1 MKPVYANAA
10 ALLLALLVVPQL
22 VGCKK
27 GQLEPEFASSAEQP
41 SYAKTH
47 PDELKAT
54 VAALDGQLTLLDTT
68 TAEFKDYPGQ
78 LKDPDWK
85 EVLVV
90 VERADVEGRSP
101 HFASELED
109 NAKVASFYEQE
120 KPELHKR
127 VGGAA
132 QYQAKE
138 KGCDAD
144 VYGSA
149 NYAMDKGIEKSLE
162 DRTHDHS
169 EAHAHIKMNQ
179 TKLGKANIETLET
192 QADHIALASYV
203 AHIGL
208 VRKKQDLDRLLADA
222 SGVES
227 TLNDRIEELKAMPVD
242 PKAPAAEK
250 KAREDELAALEAART
265 TLSQELE
272 PAKKQAETAEQRIA
286 DAKKKYAEA
295 LQQLK
300 DTLEKNSE
308 SSAVAS
314 K

>member
-1 MKPVYANAA
+1 MKPVKANAT
-10 ALLLALLVVPQL
+10 ALLLALLVVPH
-22 VGCKK
+22 VIGCKK
-27 GQLEPEFASSAEQP
+27 GQLEPEFAASAEQP

-47 PDELKAT
+47 PDELKST
-54 VAALDGQLTLLDTT
+54 VTELEGQLSLVDTT
-68 TAEFKDYPGQ
+68 TAEFKEYPGQ

-85 EVLVV
+85 EVIVV
-90 VERADVEGRSP
+90 VDRADVEGRSP
-101 HFASELED
+101 HFAAELED
-109 NAKVASFYEQE
+109 NGTVASFYEQE

-162 DRTHDHS
+162 DRTHNRS
-169 EAHAHIKMNQ
+169 EAHAHIQMNQ
-179 TKLGKANIETLET
+179 TKLGKANIEALET

-203 AHIGL
+203 AHVGL
-208 VRKKQDLDRLLADA
+208 VRKKQELDQLLADA

-227 TLNDRIEELKAMPVD
+227 TLNDRIQELKAMPVD
-242 PKAPAAEK
+242 AKAPAAEK
-250 KAREDELAALEAART
+250 KAREDELTALEAART

-286 DAKKKYAEA
+286 DAKKKYSDA

-300 DTLEKNSE
+300 DTLEQNST
-308 SSAVAS
+308 AAS

>member
-1 MKPVYANAA
+1 MKPVKASTT
-10 ALLLALLVVPQL
+10 ALLLALLVAPPM

-47 PDELKAT
+47 PDELKST
-54 VAALDGQLTLLDTT
+54 VTELEGQLTLIDTT

-85 EVLVV
+85 EVAAVV
-90 VERADVEGRSP
+90 DRADVEGRSP
-101 HFASELED
+101 HFAAELED
-109 NAKVASFYEQE
+109 NGTVASFYEQE

-144 VYGSA
+144 VYGA
-149 NYAMDKGIEKSLE
+149 TTYALDKGIEKSIE
-162 DRTHDHS
+162 DRTHKSS
-169 EAHAHIKMNQ
+169 EAHAHIQMHQ
-179 TKLGKANIETLET
+179 SKLGKANIEALES

-203 AHIGL
+203 AHVGL
-208 VRKKQDLDRLLADA
+208 VRKKQELDQLLADA

-242 PKAPAAEK
+242 EKAPAAEK

-272 PAKKQAETAEQRIA
+272 PAKKQAETAEQRITEA
-286 DAKKKYAEA
+286 QKKYAEA
-295 LQQLK
+295 LKQLK
-300 DTLEKNSE
+300 DTLEQN
-308 SSAVAS
+308 SSAAS

>member
-1 MKPVYANAA
+1 MKPVKSH
-10 ALLLALLVVPQL
+10 ALLLALLVAPHL

-27 GQLEPEFASSAEQP
+27 GQLEPEFAPSAEQP

-47 PDELKAT
+47 PDELKTT
-54 VAALDGQLTLLDTT
+54 VAELDSQLSLVDTT
-68 TAEFKDYPGQ
+68 TSEFKEYPGQ

-85 EVLVV
+85 EVIAVV
-90 VERADVEGRSP
+90 DRADVEGRSP
-101 HFASELED
+101 HYAKGLED
-109 NAKVASFYEQE
+109 NGTVASFYEQE

-149 NYAMDKGIEKSLE
+149 NYALDKGIEKSLE
-162 DRTHDHS
+162 DRTHKHS
-169 EAHAHIKMNQ
+169 EAHAYIAMNES
-179 TKLGKANIETLET
+179 KLGKANVETLET
-192 QADHIALASYV
+192 QADHISWASYV
-203 AHIGL
+203 AHVGL
-208 VRKKQDLDRLLADA
+208 VRKKQQLDQLLADA

-242 PKAPAAEK
+242 AKTPASEK
-250 KAREDELAALEAART
+250 KAREEELKALEAAKT

-272 PAKKQAETAEQRIA
+272 PAKKQQETAEQRIT
-286 DAKKKYAEA
+286 DARKKYADS
-295 LQQLK
+295 LKQLK
-300 DTLEKNSE
+300 DTLEQNSKTAPP
-308 SSAVAS
+308 SP
-314 K
+314 

>member
-1 MKPVYANAA
+1 MKPVIANTA
-10 ALLLALLVVPQL
+10 ALLVALLVVPQV

-47 PDELKAT
+47 PDELKST
-54 VAALDGQLTLLDTT
+54 VAEFEGQLTLVDTM
-68 TAEFKDYPGQ
+68 TAEFKEYPGQ

-85 EVLVV
+85 EVIVV
-90 VERADVEGRSP
+90 VDRADVEGRSP
-101 HFASELED
+101 HFAAELED
-109 NAKVASFYEQE
+109 NGTVASFYEQE

-149 NYAMDKGIEKSLE
+149 NYALDKGIEKSLE
-162 DRTHDHS
+162 DRTHKHS
-169 EAHAHIKMNQ
+169 EAHAHIQMHQ
-179 TKLGKANIETLET
+179 SKLGKANIEALET

-203 AHIGL
+203 AHVGL
-208 VRKKQDLDRLLADA
+208 VRSKQDLDRLLADA

-227 TLNDRIEELKAMPVD
+227 TLNDRIEELKALPVD
-242 PKAPAAEK
+242 EKAPATEK

-265 TLSQELE
+265 TLGQELE
-272 PAKKQAETAEQRIA
+272 PARKQAETMEQRMTEA
-286 DAKKKYAEA
+286 KQKYSDALKQLKEA
-295 LQQLK
+295 LEQ
-300 DTLEKNSE
+300 NS
-308 SSAVAS
+308 AAQT

>member
-1 MKPVYANAA
+1 MKPVNAKVT
-10 ALLLALLVVPQL
+10 ALLLALFVMPQV

-47 PDELKAT
+47 PAELKAT
-54 VAALDGQLTLLDTT
+54 VTELEGQLTLVDTT
-68 TAEFKDYPGQ
+68 TAEFKEYPGQ

-85 EVLVV
+85 EVIVV
-90 VERADVEGRSP
+90 VDRADVEGRSP
-101 HFASELED
+101 HFAEGLED
-109 NAKVASFYEQE
+109 NGTVAAFYEQE

-149 NYAMDKGIEKSLE
+149 NYALDKGIEKSLE
-162 DRTHDHS
+162 DRTHKHS
-169 EAHAHIKMNQ
+169 EAHAHIAMNES
-179 TKLGKANIETLET
+179 KLGKANVEALET
-192 QADHIALASYV
+192 QADHIAWASYV
-203 AHIGL
+203 AHVGL
-208 VRKKQDLDRLLADA
+208 VRKKQKLDQLLADA

-227 TLNDRIEELKAMPVD
+227 TLNDRIEELKAAPAD

-250 KAREDELAALEAART
+250 KAREDEIAALEEAKT
-265 TLSQELE
+265 TLTQELE
-272 PAKKQAETAEQRIA
+272 PARKQSETLEQRITEAKQKYA
-286 DAKKKYAEA
+286 DALK
-295 LQQLK
+295 QLK
-300 DTLEKNSE
+300 DTLEQNSA
-308 SSAVAS
+308 SAA

>member
-1 MKPVYANAA
+1 MKPVKANAA
-10 ALLLALLVVPQL
+10 ALLLALLVAPQM

-54 VAALDGQLTLLDTT
+54 VAELDGQFTLIDSTT
-68 TAEFKDYPGQ
+68 TEFKEYPGQ

-85 EVLVV
+85 EVIVV
-90 VERADVEGRSP
+90 VDRADVEGRSP
-101 HFASELED
+101 HFAKQLEE
-109 NAKVASFYEQE
+109 NGTVASFYEQE

-149 NYAMDKGIEKSLE
+149 NYALDKGIEKSLE
-162 DRTHDHS
+162 DRTHNHS
-169 EAHAHIKMNQ
+169 EAHAHIAMHE
-179 TKLGKANIETLET
+179 TKLGKANVETLKT
-192 QADHIALASYV
+192 QADHIAWASYV
-203 AHIGL
+203 AHVGL
-208 VRKKQDLDRLLADA
+208 VRNKQKLDQLLSDA

-227 TLNDRIEELKAMPVD
+227 TLNDRIEELKAP
-242 PKAPAAEK
+242 PAADEKLTASEK
-250 KAREDELAALEAART
+250 KAREDELKALEAAKT
-265 TLSQELE
+265 TLTQELE
-272 PAKKQAETAEQRIA
+272 PAKKQSETLEQRITEAKQKYA
-286 DAKKKYAEA
+286 DALK
-295 LQQLK
+295 QLK
-300 DTLEKNSE
+300 DTLEQNAE
-308 SSAVAS
+308 SAS
-314 K
+314 KSK